1 VPSLSIEVF
10 QSRILTS
17 KIPLYSSREWIGK
30 CFLNYSTLVE
40 VTKNKKA
47 KEFLNSMRNLFLRNK
62 LIVFFFASHVTFAI
76 FLGRLFAFA
85 PDEKAY
91 LFTFNNIYTL
101 PINTYAQSGSGW
113 ITAPTVF
120 LWVAYLPA
128 KILNLVGLPDYVS
141 IRLLA
146 VVITTLSLLLLLKM
160 NRSKKKMRAIPRELI
175 FFSFFIPS
183 VFLWTSTGLREAFII
198 FEVTLFLVGLNYLLS
213 GKSSKGIF
221 LLFVGSY
228 GLLSTKPYLWVL
240 MMIAVVFFSV
250 ISFIFKLYRKYL
262 VKFVVAGLITPLI
275 LFAGTTSQY
284 ALNFIFNGDVTEV
297 GLRSGDS
304 ITQIEDSGTLI
315 TFHGD
320 YTLIALRFYLL
331 ENPDSALSM
340 VFRAF
345 NLDDKVESLWNE
357 KLQTGLI
364 SESKKVGKDTSS
376 LNGHILKPG
385 LITEP
390 LSMLWPAFVFLAGP
404 FPFVGEPGIAA
415 KIASLESPLWW
426 LLYTLV
432 FYQFFKFRKFKLIRD
447 PAILFSLIFLAGEI
461 AFSSLVEVN
470 LGTSFRHRSIL
481 LVPLVFI
488 YLRITQR
495 AHELRDAESKPVI

>member
-1 VPSLSIEVF
+1 M
-10 QSRILTS
+10 
-17 KIPLYSSREWIGK
+17 
-30 CFLNYSTLVE
+30 E
-40 VTKNKKA
+40 VTKNKKL
-47 KEFLNSMRNLFLRNK
+47 KEFLISIRNLFFRNR
-62 LIVFFFASHVTFAI
+62 LVVFFLISHVTFAI

-85 PDEKAY
+85 PDEQGY
-91 LFTFNNIYTL
+91 LYTFNNLYIL
-101 PINTYAQSGSGW
+101 PFNTDAQSGSGW
-113 ITAPTVF
+113 ITAPTIF
-120 LWVAYLPA
+120 LWAAYLPA
-128 KILNLVGLPDYVS
+128 KILNLAGVPDYLS
-141 IRLLA
+141 IRLLSIA
-146 VVITTLSLLLLLKM
+146 ITTLSLFLLLKIKP
-160 NRSKKKMRAIPRELI
+160 NLRQKRKFPQELI

-198 FEVTLFLVGLNYLLS
+198 FETTLFLVGLNYLFL
-213 GKSSKGIF
+213 GKNIKASC
-221 LLFVGSY
+221 LLFAGSY

-240 MMIAVVFFSV
+240 LIIALTVFSV
-250 ISFIFKLYRKYL
+250 FNFISKTHRKYL
-262 VKFVVAGLITPLI
+262 SKLIATGFFAPLI

-284 ALNFIFNGDVTEV
+284 ALDFIFKGNITEV

-304 ITQIEDSGTLI
+304 ITQFKIENPENSETVI

-320 YTLIALRFYLL
+320 STLISLHFYLL
-331 ENPDSALSM
+331 KNPDSVFTRVFKVLS
-340 VFRAF
+340 
-345 NLDDKVESLWNE
+345 LDDKVEDLWNE
-357 KLQTGLI
+357 KLQAGLI
-364 SESKKVGKDTSS
+364 SESKQVGQDTSS

-390 LSMLWPAFVFLAGP
+390 WTMLWPAFVFLAGP
-404 FPFVGEPGIAA
+404 FPFVGEAGIAA
-415 KIASLESPLWW
+415 TISSFESPLWW

-495 AHELRDAESKPVI
+495 AHELRDAESKPVL